1 MAVNKATA
9 SVRTFSSLQKS
20 VIQSI
25 EDTFPIETN
34 NRILRVSNVQVDT
47 SSVDPLDYKAQKEV
61 KIKGKDYVAP
71 VYADVEIVDKE
82 TGDVIDSKK
91 KFRIMDL
98 PVLTDRHSF
107 ILGGNEYSVDKQ
119 LRMKPG
125 IYTREKENGEL
136 ESQFNLAKGGGRGF
150 KMWLNPEDGIF
161 KLKIGTANPP
171 LYPILKALGVDD
183 GAIKGAWGDSL
194 FTLNQSKTA
203 KSSDK
208 DIMRAYKAIFM
219 KDAKGIAEAQSELKD
234 FFDKTIISK
243 ETTQRT
249 LGKGFDKVE
258 PETLLLTSKRLL
270 KVSRG
275 EEEPDDR
282 DSLIYKHIYDTPDL
296 IEANIAANKRKIQY
310 DVKRILDKK
319 NKVTEVISKDMMN
332 KPVRSFFVQG
342 SVANSAE
349 QTNPTTILSNMT
361 KVTSLGEG
369 AIGDMNAI
377 TESMRMVNTS
387 HAGVLDPVA
396 TPECLTPEAE
406 IYTKSGWV
414 RADEVSLESEVLCIP
429 DGCAPDMASKTEF
442 RKPERVLSYPYNGI
456 LYGMDN
462 GLAGYLVT
470 PNHKVVCKP
479 YEYRINKGFRKSLA
493 EDMHGKTRMFP
504 IKHQALEGDASFTHK
519 VIGEYTVPI
528 DDWAEF
534 MGWFL
539 SEGSASIINKHLNSR
554 VRLSQSKNANPDK
567 YEKIAT
573 LVDSLPFGKWV
584 KNAQEVYINN
594 TTLNDYLVQF
604 GYCDKKFIPEDLF
617 NAPISARKRL
627 FDSLLLGD
635 GRTYSKRVKHSY
647 KQQVYTTTSPQLAKD
662 FERLAVE
669 LGYPVSIKIYSDN
682 REEHYLDVY
691 EIRVMQRKG
700 CVAHDKKGHYY
711 TREYDGNVHCVTV
724 PGGMFLMRM
733 PGKIGIW
740 TGNSDR
746 IGINLH
752 LALGADISN
761 KELRTYVW
769 SPVNG
774 NKGFA
779 YVKDL
784 FDKKVAF
791 PDQYKEGKPKS
802 ATVTVMHQGK
812 ITQVP
817 AKEVEAVLYSP
828 KQMMGYLS
836 NLVPFMA
843 NVQGNRAFMAN
854 KMLAQAIP
862 LKYREEPLIQT
873 KAPSGGTFE
882 KFVGNMFSTTAD
894 KDGIVKKVTYDS
906 IVVDDGKGNETEYPL
921 YNNFPLNNKSFVHSE
936 PLIKEGDKVK
946 AGQTLAD
953 TVYTKNGTLSIGT
966 NLRVGILPFRDN
978 TFEDGYVISETAS
991 KKLTSEHLRE
1001 VSVQVGR
1008 EDLTDLKA
1016 FKAHYPTAITGP
1028 MMSKLD
1034 PDGVVRRGE
1043 IVEPGDVIIA
1053 HLQKTEAMPEDA
1065 KLGKLSKRLVKGYRN
1080 NAQIWDKETSGRVVD
1095 VFKDGHNIKVFIRTE
1110 EPMQIGDK
1118 IVNRHGAKGIVSA
1131 VIPDAEMPA
1140 DKDGNPIE
1148 VAVSPSAI
1156 PGRINP
1162 SQVLETAASK
1172 VALKLGRPL
1181 KIDNFAEINSV
1192 KEIKKLLKE
1201 NNLPDKEELIDPTTG
1216 QSLGKVMVGNQYY
1229 LKLMHQV
1236 SKKINARGAG
1246 PNYDIDLQPSKGGHG
1261 SAQAMDRLTWNSMVA
1276 HGARENLYE
1285 MTAYKAE
1292 QNPELWRNVKL
1303 GYPLP
1308 APKTPFVFNKLIG
1321 YLAAGGVNVK
1331 KDGSKMYLMPITDK
1345 EILERS
1351 NGEIEDAKVVISKN
1365 LRPVQD
1371 GLFDE
1376 VKTGGL
1382 SGTKWTHIKLAEPI
1396 LNPVMENAAMSLL
1409 DITKK
1414 QLDSIVEGKSYFN
1427 PETKEITTEPVG
1439 LTAGK
1444 ALEAMLGNVD
1454 VNKEYEDLKS
1464 RAVGLTGQGL
1474 NKANKK
1480 LRFLRALRLTGSS
1493 AKDAYMIHNVPVL
1506 PPKFRP
1512 MYPMADGSLNH
1523 APINYLYRDLIM
1535 VNKQLKDLSFLDDEM
1550 KTDLRRDMYRAVKA
1564 TQGIGDPLV
1573 QRGEKKIIGAI
1584 ELIKGAQPKEG
1595 YFQSIV
1601 FSKNQDL
1608 SGRSTITPSTEMSPD
1623 EMMMPKDMAWKLY
1636 QPFIVK
1642 ELTKMGHRPLDA
1654 SVMVNNK
1661 DPRAELALQK
1671 VSQERPVW
1679 LNRAPSLHKFSI
1691 LAMQPKLYEGK
1702 SIKIHP
1708 LVVGGYTAD
1717 FDGDTMAVHVPISH
1731 KAIEEAKNYLPTRV
1745 LEHAADNRVMLSP
1758 GHDIM
1763 TGMFYL
1769 TRSGG
1774 QDLSSKR
1781 KYASIDEALKD
1792 YKTKSI
1798 EMYDDVMIGGI
1809 KTTIGKEL
1817 VRAELPPDIL
1827 IPEGGLNKGTIKG
1840 FLKELSK
1847 KGPDTF
1853 RDVMDKLSK
1862 LAAKYN
1868 IYSSISIGL
1877 DDLEPDYTNRDK
1889 IVNEVKAK
1897 LNKAKTDDEK
1907 RNIISGMLPKFHA
1920 TVNDYLAANPNNALS
1935 QLMRANG
1942 KPSFDQ
1948 FKQLISTPFAVSDE
1962 KGNAVPLVTTKSF
1975 SEGLPVSEYWTTTYG
1990 SRAGMIQKRLA
2001 TADPGYFAKQVI
2013 SVTID
2018 NVISMDDCGTTKGVQ
2033 TSMEDKGDIIGRY
2046 EAGTNVLIDDDRYT
2060 SLLKSGTKNI
2070 TLRSPL
2076 TCEAKEGTCSKC
2088 YGLRENGQPAKTG
2101 DNVGALAGQFFT
2113 EPTTQGSMKA
2123 FHCMD
2128 KGMLLLIRRNG
2139 KDELT
2144 SFEDLWNSVDAT
2156 IENVDGQE
2164 EKLIADLEVWDD
2176 GGFTKVEGIIRHK
2189 REASSSMVFTR
2200 SQSNKFIVSQ
2210 DNHPHMLCE
2219 HGNDEF
2225 KMVEPKDINKSSY
2238 LCKATN
2244 PPIWADEKIIPFYP
2258 AYYIGLFVTDGSL
2271 CYHDRSSGIR
2281 EYNGVAL
2288 YQNQDSIVHDM
2299 CKEAMEALPYEG
2311 TIHTRTRTNK
2321 GGKTGV
2327 VFTKYGRDL
2336 GELFFNKCGANYYD
2350 KHLPYEFIKYSDVD
2364 LAKALCGIIDGDGCV
2379 IPMDGVKEHR
2389 TCINIELSSLPLIQQ
2404 IGMICDRLALT
2415 YRVSV
2420 CTVRPTSRRQSYK
2433 VMIYPKPG
2441 EQTHFHFSRKM
2452 RQDGTY
2458 NNSGNLRNSDKID
2471 YVKEIYFDDRDY
2483 VYDLTTKTHT
2493 LSVNGMWTHNT
2504 GAVLGSGAQVAG
2516 GLDRLRQLTLV
2527 PDYLKDKA
2535 TLAKVPGRVT
2545 RIEDNPA
2552 GGKNIYVG
2560 DEKHLAGVRNILKV
2574 KEGDDVQQGD
2584 ALTDGPVKPQ
2594 ELLALKGI
2602 DSTQKYLVD
2611 SMKDTFKGMGVN
2623 MNRKLIETVVRSA
2636 TNSTTI
2642 EDPGDHPYYVPGD
2655 IAPLTEIRSWN
2666 SKNQNEIPV
2675 EDAVGAE
2682 IASGAGPYRAGT
2694 VLDLDKIKALK
2705 TLGITKVIVK
2715 SSPIKHSPSIVS
2727 VDQLARM
2734 GGDWLAKLNTNYL
2747 EKIIVQ
2753 GAQTRDK
2760 TELSSYNP
2768 TGPYVLAT
2776 GFGKGEKGK
2785 Y

>member
-1 MAVNKATA
+1 MAKVTPTSA
-9 SVRTFSSLQKS
+9 RTFMALKDS
-20 VIQSI
+20 VVKGI

-34 NRILRVSNVQVDT
+34 NRIMRVSNVFVD
-47 SSVDPLDYKAQKEV
+47 SSKTDPLDYKAQKEV

-71 VYADVEIVDKE
+71 VYADIEIVDKE
-82 TGDVIDSKK
+82 TGEVIDAKS
-91 KFRIMDL
+91 KFRIMDI

-171 LYPILKALGVDD
+171 LYPILKALGMDD
-183 GAIKGAWGDSL
+183 SSIKGAWGDSL
-194 FTLNQSKTA
+194 FALNQSKTF

-219 KDAKGIAEAQSELKD
+219 KDAKGIAEAQTELRD
-234 FFDKTIISK
+234 FFDKTILSS

-296 IEANIAANKRKIQY
+296 IEANIAANKRKVQY
-310 DVKRILDKK
+310 DIKRILDKK

-396 TPECLTPEAE
+396 TPE
-406 IYTKSGWV
+406 
-414 RADEVSLESEVLCIP
+414 
-429 DGCAPDMASKTEF
+429 
-442 RKPERVLSYPYNGI
+442 
-456 LYGMDN
+456 
-462 GLAGYLVT
+462 
-470 PNHKVVCKP
+470 
-479 YEYRINKGFRKSLA
+479 
-493 EDMHGKTRMFP
+493 
-504 IKHQALEGDASFTHK
+504 
-519 VIGEYTVPI
+519 
-528 DDWAEF
+528 
-534 MGWFL
+534 
-539 SEGSASIINKHLNSR
+539 
-554 VRLSQSKNANPDK
+554 
-567 YEKIAT
+567 
-573 LVDSLPFGKWV
+573 
-584 KNAQEVYINN
+584 
-594 TTLNDYLVQF
+594 
-604 GYCDKKFIPEDLF
+604 
-617 NAPISARKRL
+617 
-627 FDSLLLGD
+627 
-635 GRTYSKRVKHSY
+635 
-647 KQQVYTTTSPQLAKD
+647 
-662 FERLAVE
+662 
-669 LGYPVSIKIYSDN
+669 
-682 REEHYLDVY
+682 
-691 EIRVMQRKG
+691 
-700 CVAHDKKGHYY
+700 
-711 TREYDGNVHCVTV
+711 
-724 PGGMFLMRM
+724 
-733 PGKIGIW
+733 
-740 TGNSDR
+740 SDR

-752 LALGADISN
+752 LALGADIAN
-761 KELRTYVW
+761 KELRTYIKNPKTGKSGV
-769 SPVNG
+769 
-774 NKGFA
+774 A
-779 YVKDL
+779 YIKDL
-784 FDKKVAF
+784 FDKRVAF
-791 PDQYKEGKPKS
+791 PDQYKDGKPKS
-802 ATVTVMHQGK
+802 DQITIMHQGK
-812 ITQVP
+812 ISQVP
-817 AKEVEAVLYSP
+817 SSDVDAVLVSP
-828 KQMMGYLS
+828 KQMLGYSS
-836 NLVPFMA
+836 NLVPFMG

-882 KFVGNMFSTTAD
+882 QFVGKMFSTTAD
-894 KDGIVKKVTYDS
+894 VNGTVKEVTYDS
-906 IVVDDGKGNETEYPL
+906 ITVADDTGKTTEYPL

-936 PLIKEGDKVK
+936 PLVKTGDKVK
-946 AGQTLAD
+946 SGDTLAD

-966 NLRVGILPFRDN
+966 NLRVGILPFKDN

-1001 VSVQVGR
+1001 MSVQVGR
-1008 EDLTDLKA
+1008 EDVMDLKA

-1034 PDGVVRRGE
+1034 PDGVVRRGV

-1065 KLGKLSKRLVKGYRN
+1065 KLGKLSKKLVKGYRN
-1080 NAQIWDKETSGRVVD
+1080 NAQIWDKETTGKVVD

-1140 DKDGNPIE
+1140 DKDGKPIE

-1172 VALKLGRPL
+1172 VALKLGKPL
-1181 KIDNFAEINSV
+1181 KIDNFSEINSV
-1192 KEIKKLLKE
+1192 KEVKKLLDD
-1201 NNLPDKEELIDPTTG
+1201 NGLVDKEELVDPTTG

-1292 QNPELWRNVKL
+1292 QNPELWRNIKL

-1414 QLDSIVEGKSYFN
+1414 QLDSIIEGNTYYN
-1427 PETKEITTEPVG
+1427 PTTKELTSEPVG
-1439 LTAGK
+1439 FTAGK
-1444 ALEAMLGNVD
+1444 ALESMLGSID
-1454 VNKEYEDLKS
+1454 VEKDYDDLKS
-1464 RAVGLTGQGL
+1464 KAVGLTGQGL

-1493 AKDAYMIHNVPVL
+1493 AKDAYLIHNVPVL

-1535 VNKQLKDLSFLDDEM
+1535 VNKQLKELDFLDDDM
-1550 KTDLRRDMYRAVKA
+1550 KTELRRDMYKAVKA

-1595 YFQSIV
+1595 FFQSVV

-1636 QPFIVK
+1636 QPFIIK
-1642 ELTKMGHRPLDA
+1642 ELTKMGHKPLDA

-1679 LNRAPSLHKFSI
+1679 LNRAPSLHRFSI

-1731 KAIEEAKNYLPTRV
+1731 KAIEEAKNFLPTRV

-1769 TRSGG
+1769 TRTGG
-1774 QDLSSKR
+1774 KDLSAQR
-1781 KYASIDEALKD
+1781 KYTTIDEAMKD
-1792 YKTKSI
+1792 YKSKSI
-1798 EMYDDVMIGGI
+1798 EIYDNVMIGGI
-1809 KTTIGKEL
+1809 KTTIGTEL

-1877 DDLEPDYTNRDK
+1877 EDLEPDYENRDK
-1889 IVNEVKAK
+1889 IIKEVQGK
-1897 LNKAKTDDEK
+1897 LKNAKTDDE
-1907 RNIISGMLPKFHA
+1907 RRTIISGMLPKFHA
-1920 TVNDYLAANPNNALS
+1920 SVNDYLAAKPDNALS

-1962 KGNAVPLVTTKSF
+1962 KGNAVPLITTKSF
-1975 SEGLPVSEYWTTTYG
+1975 SEGLPISEYWTTTYG
-1990 SRAGMIQKRLA
+1990 SRSGMIQKRLA
-2001 TADPGYFAKQVI
+2001 TADPGYFAKQII

-2018 NVISMDDCGTTKGVQ
+2018 NVVSMEDCGTTKGVA

-2046 EAGTNVLIDDDRYT
+2046 EAGTNILIDEDRCT
-2060 SLLKSGTKNI
+2060 SLLKSGVKKL

-2088 YGLRENGQPAKTG
+2088 YGLRENGQPAKIG

-2123 FHCMD
+2123 FH
-2128 KGMLLLIRRNG
+2128 
-2139 KDELT
+2139 
-2144 SFEDLWNSVDAT
+2144 
-2156 IENVDGQE
+2156 
-2164 EKLIADLEVWDD
+2164 
-2176 GGFTKVEGIIRHK
+2176 
-2189 REASSSMVFTR
+2189 
-2200 SQSNKFIVSQ
+2200 
-2210 DNHPHMLCE
+2210 
-2219 HGNDEF
+2219 
-2225 KMVEPKDINKSSY
+2225 
-2238 LCKATN
+2238 
-2244 PPIWADEKIIPFYP
+2244 
-2258 AYYIGLFVTDGSL
+2258 
-2271 CYHDRSSGIR
+2271 
-2281 EYNGVAL
+2281 
-2288 YQNQDSIVHDM
+2288 
-2299 CKEAMEALPYEG
+2299 
-2311 TIHTRTRTNK
+2311 
-2321 GGKTGV
+2321 
-2327 VFTKYGRDL
+2327 
-2336 GELFFNKCGANYYD
+2336 
-2350 KHLPYEFIKYSDVD
+2350 
-2364 LAKALCGIIDGDGCV
+2364 
-2379 IPMDGVKEHR
+2379 
-2389 TCINIELSSLPLIQQ
+2389 
-2404 IGMICDRLALT
+2404 
-2415 YRVSV
+2415 
-2420 CTVRPTSRRQSYK
+2420 
-2433 VMIYPKPG
+2433 
-2441 EQTHFHFSRKM
+2441 
-2452 RQDGTY
+2452 
-2458 NNSGNLRNSDKID
+2458 
-2471 YVKEIYFDDRDY
+2471 
-2483 VYDLTTKTHT
+2483 
-2493 LSVNGMWTHNT
+2493 T

-2527 PDYLKDKA
+2527 PNYLKDKA
-2535 TLAKVPGRVT
+2535 TLAKTSGT
-2545 RIEDNPA
+2545 ISRIEDNPA
-2552 GGKNIYVG
+2552 GGKNVYIG
-2560 DEKHLAGVRNILKV
+2560 EDKHLVGVRNILKV
-2574 KEGDDVQQGD
+2574 KEGDEVQQGD

-2594 ELLALKGI
+2594 ELLSLKGI

-2611 SMKDTFKGMGVN
+2611 SMKDTFKGMGVS

-2642 EDPGDHPYYVPGD
+2642 DDPGDHPYYVPGD

-2666 SKNQNEIPV
+2666 SNTQNELQV

-2682 IASGAGPYRAGT
+2682 LATGSGPYRAGT
-2694 VLDLDKIKALK
+2694 VLDVDKIKALK
-2705 TLGITKVIVK
+2705 TLGVTKVVVK
-2715 SSPIKHSPSIVS
+2715 SSPIKHSPSIVA

-2734 GGDWLAKLNTNYL
+2734 GGDWLAKLNTDYL